1 MQHDLPKH
9 LSHSQMTTF
18 FSCAHQYYLS
28 KIMQIPEKPAV
39 YLVAGSAVHELLETV
54 NHRIFMEELQDV

>member
-1 MQHDLPKH
+1 MHDLPVH

-18 FSCAHQYYLS
+18 FTCAHQYYLS
-28 KIMQIPEKPAV
+28 KVMQIPEKPAV

-54 NHRIFMEELQDV
+54 NHRIFSEGLQDV